1 MVTFTMNGKEITAKE
16 GTSLLEAA
24 RDNGVKIPTLC
35 YDKSLSIYGG
45 CRMCIVEIEGSN
57 KLVASCTDK
66 VCEGMVVFTESDRVI
81 KTRQDILGLILSNH
95 PKDCLTCEKG
105 GSCELQDYAY
115 QYGVRGPSFI
125 GEQTNYEVE
134 SSSNPAIERDLSKCI
149 LCGKCVRVCSEVQAS
164 DVINFA
170 GRGFETK
177 IATGFDLPLSTDN
190 CRLCGQCVSVCPTG
204 ALTNKDFKGVR
215 PWESGKVRTTCPFCG
230 TGCNFDLNVKD
241 GKVVGVT
248 PNPDS
253 PVNGTEL
260 CVKGRFHTDLI
271 SSPNRLTKPLIK
283 VDGKFEETSWEI
295 ALDTVAKNLMNIK
308 ETYGP
313 DSISGLSSARC
324 TNEENYLFQKMMR
337 AVIGTHS
344 VDHCART

>member
-1 MVTFTMNGKEITAKE
+1 MITFTMNGEEIIVKE

-24 RDNGVKIPTLC
+24 RENEVNIPTLC
-35 YDKSLSIYGG
+35 YDKTLSVYGG
-45 CRMCIVEIEGSN
+45 CRMCIVEVQGSD
-57 KLVASCTDK
+57 KLVASCSER
-66 VCEGMVVFTESDRVI
+66 VREGMVVLTESERVV

-95 PKDCLTCEKG
+95 PKDCLTCDKVG
-105 GSCELQDYAY
+105 NCDLQDYAY

-125 GEQTNYEVE
+125 GEQKNYEIE
-134 SSSNPAIERDLSKCI
+134 SSNPVIERDLTKCI
-149 LCGKCVRVCSEVQAS
+149 LCGKCVRVCSEIQVS
-164 DVINFA
+164 DVIRFS
-170 GRGFETK
+170 GRGFDTK
-177 IATGFDLPLSTDN
+177 ISTGFDLPLTSDN

-204 ALTNKDFKGVR
+204 AISNKDLNGTR
-215 PWESGKVRTTCPFCG
+215 PWEVEKVTTTCPFCG
-230 TGCNFDLNVKD
+230 TGCNFDLNVKN

-248 PNPDS
+248 PNPDAA
-253 PVNGTEL
+253 VNGSAL

-271 SSPNRLTKPLIK
+271 HSPNRLTKPLIK
-283 VDGKFEETSWEI
+283 VDGKFEETTWDI
-295 ALDTVAKNLMNIK
+295 ALDTVANNLMK
-308 ETYGP
+308 TKKTYGP